1 MFLEEQ
7 SEYRVL
13 QMVRVQTER
22 VLGSRHVL
30 ETRFS
35 YCSLSKANG
44 FRIARHLTQRFIRP

>member
-35 YCSLSKANG
+35 YCSWSKANC
-44 FRIARHLTQRFIRP
+44 FRIARHLTERFIRP